1 MALPTTYIL
10 DTNVLLSDPKS
21 LFHFEEHEVVIPI
34 QCVAELDK
42 FKREHLSARGQAAR
56 TVSRYLDKL
65 RERGS
70 LLHGVPLHG
79 GGTLRVDFGGE
90 ASLGVVDDHIVRLA
104 QRLGVETQEDHKVV
118 LVSRDTNMRIK
129 ADVSGIQAED
139 YRHDLAPSLRDHDTG
154 YTGYLDYEADPDDI
168 DDLYE
173 NGSVLIPDGLHDG
186 LWPHQFILLRDPV
199 RPSKTALA
207 RHTGKGHLSLCRRD
221 AVWGIQPRSK
231 GQVFALDALMDP
243 TIPLVTLSGNA
254 GTGKTLLAL
263 AAGLCQTTD
272 QDTYRRTLVARPMV
286 AMGKEVGFL
295 PGELDEKLR
304 PWMQPIFDNLEVLL
318 GSEDEK
324 KSAYL
329 IDRGHLKVEALS
341 FIRGRSIPH
350 QFLIVDEAQN
360 LSPHEAKTILTRA
373 GEGTK
378 VVMTGDPAQ
387 IDNPYVDTRSN
398 GLSYVIE
405 AFKGSP
411 LAAHVTLEKG
421 ERSPL
426 ADEAAN
432 LL

>member
-1 MALPTTYIL
+1 MPTTYIL

-34 QCVAELDK
+34 QCIAELDK

-79 GGTLRVDFGGE
+79 GGKLRVDFGNKAK
-90 ASLGVVDDHIVRLA
+90 ASLGVVDDHIIELA
-104 QRLGVETQEDHKVV
+104 KRHGDDVV

-129 ADVSGIQAED
+129 ADVSGVKAED
-139 YRHDLAPSLRDHDTG
+139 YRHDLAPSLRDESH
-154 YTGYLDYEADPDDI
+154 GYLGYVEHNVEFGI
-168 DDLYE
+168 
-173 NGSVLIPDGLHDG
+173 IDGLYDHGSALVPEGLTG
-186 LWPHQFILLRDPV
+186 LWPHQFVLLRDPV
-199 RPSKTALA
+199 VSGKSALT
-207 RHTGKGHLSLCRRD
+207 RYTGNGHLRLCRREP
-221 AVWGIQPRSK
+221 VWGIQPRSK

-243 TIPLVTLSGNA
+243 KVSLVTMSGNA

-272 QDTYRRTLVARPMV
+272 KETYRRTLVARPLV

-324 KSAYL
+324 KSGYL

-373 GEGTK
+373 GEDTK

-426 ADEAAN
+426 ADEAAK